1 MNDLRFRSGIT
12 ATLLLGIGL
21 PIGGSVVLFLFL
33 PEWRWEHVPFHA
45 VVEALGTAA
54 ALSLGVILLL
64 LWKHQKGSAHY
75 NWIVCALI
83 GMGILDGFHASVPP
97 GISFVWL
104 HSTAV
109 LVGGFFFAM
118 VWLPDHISQSR
129 LVHALPTRIAVAAV
143 IFGVFSVAFPNVLP
157 AMVHQ
162 GMFTPTAKALNIF
175 GGLFFLA
182 AAVRFIIHYRAN
194 GNFDELLYASICLLF
209 GAAGLVFDYSQL
221 WDSSWWFWHLLR
233 LIAYLIALLYV
244 FIIFRRTE
252 EELKTLNESLEQR
265 VTERTRDLEEQT
277 REIAE
282 GGNVLAS
289 SASEILASTAQL
301 ASGASETATSVTETT
316 STVEE
321 VRQTAQV
328 SSQKAGE
335 VAERAKKT
343 QQISQSGQE
352 AAEEAI
358 GGMNHI
364 RAQMEA
370 IAEGIV
376 RLSEQSQTIG
386 EIISTVDDLAEQSN
400 LLAVNA
406 AIEAARA
413 GEEGKS
419 FAVVAEEI
427 RSLAEQSKQATTQVR
442 TILNDIQK
450 ATGTAV
456 MAAEQGSKAVEAG
469 VEQSSQTGEAI
480 RALGDN
486 VAEAAQA
493 AIQIAASSQQQLAG
507 MEQVAQA
514 MESIKQA
521 SAQNAASTQQV
532 ENSARSLDEVGQRMK
547 ELVARYQVE

>member
-1 MNDLRFRSGIT
+1 MKISVR
-12 ATLLLGIGL
+12 LG
-21 PIGGSVVLFLFL
+21 
-33 PEWRWEHVPFHA
+33 
-45 VVEALGTAA
+45 LGF
-54 ALSLGVILLL
+54 GVVILLL
-64 LWKHQKGSAHY
+64 IATGLFSLNRMGVLAELTTKLYDHPFQVSNAVLEVDRNIVRMHRSMKDVVLAQNQAELETAVQEVDVREEKVYESFEVITQRFLGDRKMYEEPLEAFQQWKPIRDEVIRLIQSGEMEAAAAITKGKGAKHIDQITEKMRALRNFAYSKAAEF
-75 NWIVCALI
+75 IADAETTRTRTRQVSFSLLVVTTLI
-83 GMGILDGFHASVPP
+83 GIGAAFFISRSITTRVNKVVEVATRVMEGDLTVRVPDDDRRDEIGILMQ
-97 GISFVWL
+97 SFRQMIESLQAQIREIVEG
-104 HSTAV
+104 TNV
-109 LVGGFFFAM
+109 LV
-118 VWLPDHISQSR
+118 
-129 LVHALPTRIAVAAV
+129 
-143 IFGVFSVAFPNVLP
+143 
-157 AMVHQ
+157 
-162 GMFTPTAKALNIF
+162 
-175 GGLFFLA
+175 
-182 AAVRFIIHYRAN
+182 
-194 GNFDELLYASICLLF
+194 
-209 GAAGLVFDYSQL
+209 
-221 WDSSWWFWHLLR
+221 
-233 LIAYLIALLYV
+233 
-244 FIIFRRTE
+244 
-252 EELKTLNESLEQR
+252 
-265 VTERTRDLEEQT
+265 
-277 REIAE
+277 
-282 GGNVLAS
+282 S
-289 SASEILASTAQL
+289 SASEILVSTTQL

-321 VRQTAQV
+321 VRQTTQV

-343 QQISQSGQE
+343 EQISQSGRE

-386 EIISTVDDLAEQSN
+386 QIISTVDDLAEQSN

-413 GEEGKS
+413 GEEGKG

-427 RSLAEQSKQATTQVR
+427 RNLAEQSKQATTQVR

-469 VEQSSQTGEAI
+469 MEQSSQTGEAI

-514 MESIKQA
+514 MENIKQA
-521 SAQNAASTQQV
+521 SDQNAASTQQV
-532 ENSARSLDEVGQRMK
+532 ETSARSLDELGQRLK
-547 ELVARYQVE
+547 ELVARYQVA